1 MALINCPE
9 CGKEISDKAS
19 ACPSCGCPINKEETS
34 CSKSNKK
41 NILIPI
47 ILIAFLGIFA
57 ILTLLGNNLL
67 SIFGNKTTFSEDLKA
82 IEKVDKSV
90 VKIICYDYFGEEMS
104 TGSGFVAFDKNT
116 IVTNFHVIEGAYSVV
131 IQVSEEK
138 VVHVEYELCSSKEND
153 LAILKTK
160 VDLGLT
166 PLKLGNSESIPKG
179 EEVVAIGS
187 PLGLVN
193 TVSTGVLS
201 GRVKE
206 ECGEVLQFTA
216 PISSGSSGGALFNSK
231 GEVIGV
237 TYASY
242 IDGQNLN
249 LAIPIEDVIELYDTK
264 DQEKYTDFAE
274 ESFPELE
281 LFAKYGEIYQVTLSE
296 LRSSPHTY
304 SGKYV
309 VFYAY
314 VSSVGDYAGVSLT
327 DDESYISADSLYD
340 YEYLNEVS
348 WSRCPYL
355 QGVRTPVSEGYNC
368 SCNSGDIVMVIGKF
382 SYVEKENDDSAI
394 IWLEYY
400 R

>member
-1 MALINCPE
+1 MALISCPE
-9 CGKEISDKAS
+9 CGKEISDKAVS
-19 ACPSCGCPINKEETS
+19 CPSCGCPINRNENTPKKTS
-34 CSKSNKK
+34 KK
-41 NILIPI
+41 NITPILVVLLILLFGFGFLF
-47 ILIAFLGIFA
+47 ILGN
-57 ILTLLGNNLL
+57 NNLL
-67 SIFGNKTTFSEDLKA
+67 SFIGNKTTFSEDLKA

-131 IQVSEEK
+131 IQISEEK

-249 LAIPIEDVIELYDTK
+249 LAIPIEDVIELYDNK
-264 DQEKYTDFAE
+264 GQEKYKDFAE

-296 LRSSPHTY
+296 LRSSPYTY
-304 SGKYV
+304 HGKYV

-327 DDESYISADSLYD
+327 DDETYISGDSLFD

-355 QGVRTPVSEGYNC
+355 QGVGTPVADNYDCEC
-368 SCNSGDIVMVIGKF
+368 KTGDIVMVVGQF
-382 SYVEKENDDSAI
+382 RYSEKTDTGS